1 MKLEGPELVRQ
12 SAIVKFQQ
20 IPPHDS
26 SIVIGVSIPAYVL
39 RKGWTRQE
47 VDSGSLTDGDG
58 NKKTRPCWAF
68 KKAWFL
74 SFRGSYLSGPEM
86 FDSRS

>member
-20 IPPHDS
+20 IPLHDS

-58 NKKTRPCWAF
+58 NKKNQALLGIQQGLVF
-68 KKAWFL
+68 IF
-74 SFRGSYLSGPEM
+74 
-86 FDSRS
+86 